1 MSQMPSVDPM
11 RMPGRSR
18 ERSSLMVVGI
28 SLLLV
33 AVGFVAGAF
42 TSRAFGQ
49 PAVAAVIRS
58 RTTLPRPGFN
68 PGGPLLPGGRLPG
81 TTVPG
86 GGVRPGGR
94 LPSAIANGSIAVG
107 TIQSVKGTTVTI
119 KTLGGQTVAVQ
130 VGTSTV
136 IRVVKTGS
144 IGDLTTGST
153 ILVAGTRTSAGTLQA
168 RMISAGGVLA
178 GGLRGIAGSP
188 SFGGSSSS
196 GSGANQ

>member
-1 MSQMPSVDPM
+1 MSQMPSGDPTA
-11 RMPGRSR
+11 MPGRSR
-18 ERSSLMVVGI
+18 ERSSLVIVGI

-49 PAVAAVIRS
+49 PAVAAVIRQ

-81 TTVPG
+81 STVPG
-86 GGVRPGGR
+86 GGLPGGR
-94 LPSAIANGSIAVG
+94 LPVIANGSVAVG

>member
-68 PGGPLLPGGRLPG
+68 PGGPLVPGGRLPG

-86 GGVRPGGR
+86 GGVPGR
-94 LPSAIANGSIAVG
+94 LPSANGSIAVG
-107 TIQSVKGTTVTI
+107 TIQSVKGSTVTI
-119 KTLGGQTVAVQ
+119 RTLRGQTLTVQ
-130 VGTSTV
+130 VGSSTV

-144 IGDLTTGST
+144 VGDLTTGST
-153 ILVAGTRTSAGTLQA
+153 ILVAGTRTSPDTLQA
-168 RMISAGGVLA
+168 RMISAGNALA
-178 GGLRGIAGSP
+178 GELRGIGGSP

-196 GSGANQ
+196 GGGANQ

>member
-1 MSQMPSVDPM
+1 MSQMPTGDPM
-11 RMPGRSR
+11 AMPGRSR

-68 PGGPLLPGGRLPG
+68 PGGPLVPGGRMPG

-86 GGVRPGGR
+86 GGVPGR
-94 LPSAIANGSIAVG
+94 LPSANGSIAVG
-107 TIQSVKGTTVTI
+107 TIQSVKGSTVTI
-119 KTLGGQTVAVQ
+119 RTLRGQTLTVQ
-130 VGTSTV
+130 VGSSTV

-144 IGDLTTGST
+144 VGDLTTGST